1 MSSTCCTMFLII
13 HCRINKKHMIKLK
26 MKWFEDICD
35 TGIRGSSVLN
45 VSDTIDA
52 SLFVSANIAI
62 ENVPYRIPSH
72 SATSLYNLRQFKP
85 ISDQFTSIVYVVPA
99 SNLRTGVVWPRVI
112 LCHFHILASKISW
125 LSINMETYPHLVSS
139 QIPHIYYFIIYLYSK
154 TIIVLCNI
162 LNSQIAGNIFVSEQC
177 HRKLMFSR
185 DFELNPGPAFLY

>member
-1 MSSTCCTMFLII
+1 
-13 HCRINKKHMIKLK
+13 
-26 MKWFEDICD
+26 
-35 TGIRGSSVLN
+35 

-99 SNLRTGVVWPRVI
+99 SNLRTGVVWLRVI
-112 LCHFHILASKISW
+112 LCHFHILASKIYWFCLVFACHSTCDIIPK
-125 LSINMETYPHLVSS
+125 LSIKMKTYPHLVSS
-139 QIPHIYYFIIYLYSK
+139 QIPHIYYFIIYLCSK

-162 LNSQIAGNIFVSEQC
+162 LNSQIADKIFVNEQC

-185 DFELNPGPAFLY
+185 DIE